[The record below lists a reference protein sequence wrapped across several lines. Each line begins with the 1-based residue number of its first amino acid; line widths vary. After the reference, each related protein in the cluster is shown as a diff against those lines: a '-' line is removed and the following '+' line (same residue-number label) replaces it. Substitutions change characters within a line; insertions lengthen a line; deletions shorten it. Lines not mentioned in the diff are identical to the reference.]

1 MLECSDQVIKGKLNT
16 YEIEKNWL
24 PVSDSRLS
32 ERPKSWIQELFS
44 LIFDNF
50 SRINYW
56 FHFQFFLQ
64 KLHPKNKTHKTGFVG
79 EICFL
84 IVILKT
90 WESQF
95 PKTGDGFLLRIN
107 NRTPVSAS
115 LEAWVHLSN
124 SPTKCFYLRNRIHL
138 KKLPFPILHQIF
150 EKPHFLKIATIKDQT
165 WQLNQFFSVT
175 T

>member
-1 MLECSDQVIKGKLNT
+1 MFECFYQVFKGKLNT
-16 YEIEKNWL
+16 YEIEKMAPCIEL
-24 PVSDSRLS
+24 LIVQAT
-32 ERPKSWIQELFS
+32 QELHSRAFS
-44 LIFDNF
+44 LVFDNF
-50 SRINYW
+50 SQINYW

-64 KLHPKNKTHKTGFVG
+64 KHHPKNKTPKTGFVA
-79 EICFL
+79 EFCFL
-84 IVILKT
+84 IVTLKT

-95 PKTGDGFLLRIN
+95 PKNGDGFLLRIN

-115 LEAWVHLSN
+115 LEAWVHLAN

-150 EKPHFLKIATIKDQT
+150 EKPHFLKIATSKDQT

>member
-1 MLECSDQVIKGKLNT
+1 MLKCSDQVIKGKLNT

-84 IVILKT
+84 IVIPED

-95 PKTGDGFLLRIN
+95 PKNGRGFLLRIN
-107 NRTPVSAS
+107 NRTLLSHWRLEFIYQALHRSVS
-115 LEAWVHLSN
+115 
-124 SPTKCFYLRNRIHL
+124 
-138 KKLPFPILHQIF
+138 
-150 EKPHFLKIATIKDQT
+150 T
-165 WQLNQFFSVT
+165 WEIEFI
-175 T
+175 